1 MILRDFYLRN
11 DQDKRLRK
19 LLGKNSEHV
28 RNALD
33 DYFNKI
39 DREELKK
46 LNVSNSK
53 S

>member
-11 DQDKRLRK
+11 DQDKRLRE
-19 LLGKNSEHV
+19 LPGKNSEHV

-33 DYFNKI
+33 NYFNKI

-46 LNVSNSK
+46 LKVSISK